1 MNATIRALTWE
12 ALWRRL
18 GAVGDARVVLAEI
31 ERQYGDASRHYHT
44 LTHLD
49 ACLDVFEMVRSLC
62 ERPDEAE
69 LALWLHDLVWKPLAT
84 DNEVRSAAWSRAC
97 CALAGLAPEVGERV
111 ASMIMA
117 TRHDESPVTG
127 DAAVVADVDLAILG
141 ASTQV
146 FDWYEAAVRRE
157 YAEVSDEAFREGRAR
172 LLRGFLARAA
182 IYRTPA
188 LHEALE
194 QRARAN
200 LVRSLARLDP
210 ANRPGAL

>member
-31 ERQYGDASRHYHT
+31 ERQYGEASRHYHT

-84 DNEVRSAAWSRAC
+84 DNEVRSAAWARAC

-111 ASMIMA
+111 ATMIMA

-127 DAAVVADVDLAILG
+127 DAAVVAERLRALVADSVHDLEGTKATVTVSIGHATWQPGTTMTGEDLIVAADRALYAAKRAGRNRVCG
-141 ASTQV
+141 AT
-146 FDWYEAAVRRE
+146 APTMPRRSSSR
-157 YAEVSDEAFREGRAR
+157 SDR
-172 LLRGFLARAA
+172 
-182 IYRTPA
+182 
-188 LHEALE
+188 
-194 QRARAN
+194 
-200 LVRSLARLDP
+200 
-210 ANRPGAL
+210 